1 MCMHPFIV
9 NSHMQTCTHYGMLP
23 PPRSVTSSTFPEARL
38 RALCHFHHERVS
50 CETTNFS
57 PFNFGS
63 SQQMHSFFRAG
74 HEYFRAE
81 WQIQWRMKREKEWV
95 RREGR
100 SREVWVIIFGFA
112 DLINDLSPADFNQT
126 TLVLSSSSIAICD
139 FSRSA
144 FPSPLLS
151 VWHLTS
157 LSWTEKNFNG
167 GWAQLYCL
175 PVGVRG

>member
-1 MCMHPFIV
+1 MNTFIAR
-9 NSHMQTCTHYGMLP
+9 SQTCRHVYTQLP
-23 PPRSVTSSTFPEARL
+23 QRTVTSSTYPEAWL
-38 RALCHFHHERVS
+38 KALCHFHHERIS

-57 PFNFGS
+57 LFNFCS

-81 WQIQWRMKREKEWV
+81 WQIQWRMKREEEWG

-126 TLVLSSSSIAICD
+126 TLVFVIFIDCHL
-139 FSRSA
+139 R
-144 FPSPLLS
+144 LLS
-151 VWHLTS
+151 LHFLS
-157 LSWTEKNFNG
+157 LPASMV
-167 GWAQLYCL
+167 
-175 PVGVRG
+175 P